1 MTLLDSTSTLTRPNR
16 SGPLAAA
23 APSWHPRTELDLV
36 GQQLRAID
44 QFNRARHDREQAAA
58 ARSRTREMRLDA
70 SRSLQVLRRQHD
82 AVVAQAHAQL
92 RASGDVLHGTAQR
105 RVVLAHRS
113 EWFLREVARG
123 LRESGVCVVAQVDN
137 GADAVGLLVAEQPD
151 LVLVE
156 DALAMARGDDVVREA
171 REFAPDTLVGVHVGS
186 DDRLRPL
193 REAGAALVLP
203 RLTRP
208 RDVAAGVLA
217 LLAC

>member
-1 MTLLDSTSTLTRPNR
+1 MTLLDSS
-16 SGPLAAA
+16 AANTPPQQRTA
-23 APSWHPRTELDLV
+23 SPWQPRTELVLV
-36 GQQLRAID
+36 AQQLRAIE

-58 ARSRTREMRLDA
+58 SRSRTRELRLDA
-70 SRSLQVLRRQHD
+70 TRSLQVLRREHD
-82 AVVAQAHAQL
+82 AVVARAHAQL
-92 RASGDVLHGTAQR
+92 RASGDVLHGTADR

-113 EWFLREVARG
+113 EWFLREVAGG
-123 LRESGVCVVAQVDN
+123 LRDGGVCVVAQVDN

-193 REAGAALVLP
+193 REAGAAAVFP